1 MNRKVFSILFSA
13 AAMVM
18 MATPGMALDV
28 GDKAPPLSIIKW
40 VKGKPVSFPKD
51 LGNKLYLVEF
61 WATWCPPCKMSIP
74 LLTRLQNKHMKE
86 LTIIGVTAPD
96 DRGNSVSAIE
106 RFTRKQGEDM
116 SYTVAIDDR
125 DKTTKAYLVAAGI
138 QGIPHS
144 FLVGKDGLIIWHGS
158 PLDPELMDIVPNI
171 LSGKYN
177 VAEAIKEKKLQADI
191 AQRFQDIS
199 MDYQRGK
206 ISRAWDGIVSVL
218 KIDPSNEEAMDVL
231 MQLYVTETRDRKAFR
246 SFVSGHIA
254 SYRENSAAMRT
265 LARILCSNMDITSRV
280 PDLAIEAAKAGY
292 TATEKKDPIAI
303 AIYALALYQVG
314 DLDKAIVLQKEAVA
328 ALGSEE
334 DQSLVD
340 ALAFYEQCKRLIS
353 GTS

>member
-1 MNRKVFSILFSA
+1 MNRKVFSILLLA
-13 AAMVM
+13 TII
-18 MATPGMALDV
+18 MASPVMALDV

-40 VKGKPVSFPKD
+40 VKGKRVSFPKD

-74 LLTRLQNKHMKE
+74 LLTRLQDKHKKE
-86 LTIIGVTAPD
+86 LTIIGVTDPD

-106 RFTRKQGEDM
+106 RFTKKQGEDM
-116 SYTVAIDDR
+116 SYSVAIDDLG
-125 DKTTKAYLVAAGI
+125 KTTKAYLVAAGI

-144 FLVGKDGLIIWHGS
+144 FLVGKDGRIIWHGS
-158 PLDPELMDIVPNI
+158 PLDPELMVIVPEI
-171 LSGKYN
+171 ISGKYN
-177 VAEAIKEKKLQADI
+177 VEEAINAKKLQAEI
-191 AQRFQDIS
+191 SQRFQDIS
-199 MDYQRGK
+199 MDFQRGK
-206 ISRAWDGIVSVL
+206 ISRAWDGIISVL
-218 KIDPSNEEAMDVL
+218 KLDPSNEEAMDVL

-246 SFVSGHIA
+246 TFVSGHIA
-254 SYRENSAAMRT
+254 SYRDNSKAMRT

-280 PDLAIEAAKAGY
+280 PDLTIEAARAGY
-292 TATEKKDPIAI
+292 NATDKKDPIAI

-314 DLDKAIVLQKEAVA
+314 DLDKAIALQKEAVS

-340 ALAFYEQCKRLIS
+340 ALAFYEKCKRLIS